1 VDYSGNFPLD
11 EKLAQNACCGGIVAM
26 KCKVYWMLLS
36 LAVCVVPSLA
46 AINQPNRIHG
56 VIPNTPTVAL
66 KSNVHPMAQ
75 PQNDEGPVDPGMK
88 LDRIVM
94 FFQSTPAQQADL
106 KQFLQDLQNPS
117 SPSYHKWLTPEQY
130 AARFGVS
137 KNDIA
142 KIENWLTSQ
151 GFEIVQPA
159 RGRNWIAFSGTAELV
174 EEAFHTEIHYYNV
187 NGIKHFANA
196 TNPSIPQALTGIVM
210 GFHGLDDFRLKPM
223 NIRTRQQ
230 SGVAN
235 PFYSSGGFNNL
246 APADIAA
253 IYDVQS
259 LYNAGYTGSGQK
271 LVVVGQTDIDT
282 ADIAAFRSG
291 FGLSANLPTSVLVPT
306 DTDPGQTGDLPEAD
320 LDLEWSG
327 AVAQDASITFVI
339 GGIAGN
345 QGGVFDAAQYAI
357 DNDLAPVISMSYG
370 GCEAA
375 NVTFIPYFENFL
387 VQASAQGQ
395 TFLASS
401 GDAGAAACDGTYP
414 SGPVSLATYG
424 PSVNYPASSPE
435 VTGVGGTEFNEG
447 GGTYWNCNPGNLG
460 TACGYI
466 PEIGWNDTTENTT
479 LTASGGGKS
488 SCGVESNGTCT
499 GGFAKPSWQ
508 VGTGVPADHV
518 RDVPD
523 VSLAASANHDG
534 YILCTGGSCAGG
546 IANAVNQGSIYGGT
560 SASAPA
566 FAGIVVLMNQYVAA
580 NGGTLGLGNINQK
593 LYQFASTSAFHDV
606 TTGNNIVPCQSG
618 STGCPGSGQFG
629 FTAGTGYDLV
639 TGLGSVDAN
648 ELARAFAPLSTTTT
662 LALSPPPSGGIY
674 VGTSQT
680 VTLTATVTASG
691 GTGTPTGTV
700 TFMDGSNNLGNGT
713 VSSGVATLS
722 NVLLNGGTHS
732 LTAMYSGDSTFP
744 GSTSAPTEVLV
755 TLDEPNTT
763 VAMATPASGAY
774 GTPVT
779 LSATV
784 TATSNSN
791 TPTGTVTFTVGATT
805 LGTATL
811 SGSGT
816 SASGSV
822 QTTFIPTGSN
832 TITASYNGD
841 ANYGFSNG
849 TTAATISKASTTTGL
864 MLSSSTVDAGSTVTF
879 TATVPQPGG
888 GSAPSGTVTFVNGST
903 TIGTGTLSNGTATF
917 SSSSLKAGTYN
928 VTASYPGDTN
938 YTSSISSPSAL
949 AVQSFT
955 LSSGVT
961 IGISAPGQGGMGTL
975 MATPIAGFTGT
986 ISYSCTLVLAGAA
999 CSTAPTSGGVTVTV
1013 TTTAP
1018 SSDLV
1023 IPGRRS
1029 GMFYAML
1036 LPGLFGVVLVGFR
1049 KRTFRGMHVIT
1060 LLLILGLSTL
1070 WMGACGGGPSGSTG
1084 GGGGGTPIGATQFT
1098 VTGTSGTISVTQTVS
1113 LNVQ

>member
-1 VDYSGNFPLD
+1 
-11 EKLAQNACCGGIVAM
+11 M
-26 KCKVYWMLLS
+26 KCKIYWMLLS
-36 LAVCVVPSLA
+36 LAVCAVPSFA
-46 AINQPNRIHG
+46 AINQPDRIHSA
-56 VIPNTPTVAL
+56 IPNAPGFAL
-66 KSNVHPMAQ
+66 RSNVHPMAQ
-75 PQNDEGPVDPGMK
+75 PQNDAGPVDPGMK

-94 FFQSTPAQQADL
+94 FFQATPAQQADL
-106 KQFLQDLQNPS
+106 KQFLNALQNPS

-130 AARFGVS
+130 AARFGLS
-137 KNDIA
+137 RNDVA
-142 KIENWLTSQ
+142 KIENWLTTQ
-151 GFEIVQPA
+151 GFDIVQPA

-187 NGIKHFANA
+187 NGVKHFANS
-196 TNPSIPQALTGIVM
+196 TNPSIPQALAGIVM

-223 NIRTRQQ
+223 NIKMRPQH
-230 SGVAN
+230 SVAN
-235 PFYSSGGFNNL
+235 PFYSSGGFNFL
-246 APADIAA
+246 APADIAT
-253 IYDVQS
+253 IYDIQA

-282 ADIAAFRSG
+282 ADISAFRSG
-291 FGLSANLPTSVLVPT
+291 FGLSSNLPTSLLVPQ

-375 NVTFIPYFENFL
+375 NVTFIPFFEPIL
-387 VQASAQGQ
+387 QQASAQGQ

-401 GDAGAAACDGTYP
+401 GDDGAAACDGTYP
-414 SGPVSLATYG
+414 SGPVSVATYG

-447 GGTYWNCNPGNLG
+447 AGTYWGTNGGDLG
-460 TACGYI
+460 SALSYI
-466 PEIGWNDTTENTT
+466 PEMAWNDSDTTGTGGVNGPD
-479 LTASGGGKS
+479 LAASGGGKS
-488 SCGVESNGTCT
+488 SCGVESNGNCT
-499 GGFAKPSWQ
+499 GGFPKPSWQ

-523 VSLAASANHDG
+523 VSLSASANHDG
-534 YILCTGGSCAGG
+534 YIVCTGGSCAGG
-546 IANAVNQGSIYGGT
+546 IANAVNGGSIYGGT

-566 FAGIVVLMNQYVAA
+566 FAGIMTLVNQYVAA
-580 NGGTLGLGNINQK
+580 NGGTVGQGNINPK
-593 LYQFASTSAFHDV
+593 LYQFAPSLAFHDV
-606 TTGNNIVPCQSG
+606 TTGSNIVPCQSG
-618 STGCPGSGQFG
+618 STGCPSNLQFG
-629 FTAGTGYDLV
+629 FSAGTGYDLV

-648 ELARAFAPLSTTTT
+648 ELARSFAPVTTTTT
-662 LALSPPPSGGIY
+662 LSLNPPPSGGIY
-674 VGTSQT
+674 VGTT
-680 VTLTATVTASG
+680 YPVTLTATVTASG
-691 GTGTPTGTV
+691 SGTPTGTV
-700 TFMDGSNNLGNGT
+700 TFMDNGAQLGT
-713 VSSGVATLS
+713 PQTLVSGMVSFTPSPLP
-722 NVLLNGGTHS
+722 GGPHS
-732 LTAMYSGDSTFP
+732 LTAMYSGDTTFP
-744 GSTSAPTEVLV
+744 GSTSSPTAVLV
-755 TLDEPNTT
+755 TLNEPNTT
-763 VAMATPASGAY
+763 VAMATPASGTY

-791 TPTGTVTFTVGATT
+791 TPTGSVTFAVGSTT

-832 TITASYNGD
+832 TITASYSGD
-841 ANYGFSNG
+841 PNYGFSNG

-864 MLSSSTVDAGSTVTF
+864 TLSSGTVDAGTTVTF

-888 GSAPSGTVTFVNGST
+888 GAAPSGTVTFLNGST
-903 TIGTGTLSNGTATF
+903 TMGAGTLSNGTATF

-928 VTASYPGDTN
+928 VTASYPGDIN
-938 YTSSISSPSAL
+938 YTNSASSPSAL

-955 LSSGVT
+955 LSSGVA
-961 IGISAPGQGGMGTL
+961 ISISAPGQSGMGTL
-975 MATPIAGFTGT
+975 TATPIAGFNGT
-986 ISYSCTLVLAGAA
+986 ISYSCTLVLAGAT
-999 CSTAPTSGGVTVTV
+999 CSTSPTSTGVTVTV
-1013 TTTAP
+1013 MTTAA
-1018 SSDLV
+1018 SSNLV
-1023 IPGRRS
+1023 TPGKSS

-1036 LPGLFGVVLVGFR
+1036 LPGIFGVILFSR
-1049 KRTFRGMHVIT
+1049 KRSFRGAQMMT
-1060 LLLILGLSTL
+1060 LLVLLSLSTL
-1070 WMGACGGGPSGSTG
+1070 WMGACGGGPSGSSG

-1098 VTGTSGTISVTQTVS
+1098 VTGTSGTISVTQTVA